1 MKHTQEFVD
10 YLKKQGYKPFEIQ
23 YACSIREYGKTMTQA
38 IYDFDAKYNDREID
52 GFSDSSI
59 EILENHYGEKR
70 LKRMKF
76 ETLYNKVYRLQRC
89 LVESPDKEH
98 ITEAINHYLG

>member
-1 MKHTQEFVD
+1 MKDTQEFVD

-23 YACSIREYGKTMTQA
+23 YACSIREYGETMTKA
-38 IYDFDAKYNDREID
+38 IYEFDAKYSDSEID
-52 GFSDSSI
+52 GFPDSSI
-59 EILENHYGEKR
+59 EILEKYYGEKR

-76 ETLYNKVYRLQRC
+76 KTLYDKVYRLQRV

-98 ITEAINHYLG
+98 IIESINYYLG